1 MVFEH
6 RQDSARLS
14 ILSESSAFQYAR
26 VFEFGGNEKL
36 SELKDF
42 VFEVPQANTH
52 RVLKA
57 VDNSTRLEI
66 LRLLFLSPMNV
77 SDLAR
82 VLGISQPTVTTYVK
96 QLEDAG
102 LIFTHLTKAQ
112 NGYTKICHTPYTG
125 ISISWHEAAD
135 QIEETSYELDMP
147 VGHYSAI
154 DCSDPCL
161 LATQAGIIASSNDYS
176 YFFHPIRMEAE
187 LLQIG
192 QGRVSYLF
200 PYNIP
205 DTHRLIS
212 LELSAELSLGSVNPH
227 ASADLLLQINR
238 QDYGPFHLTA
248 RCPSETDRN
257 RMGWYPSGTPPSGDL
272 YVWRIDEH
280 ANTLNERY
288 LGPGNLADLHL
299 LPMQPIEV
307 SFIVSSVG
315 NLPSGMILFGKRF
328 GRYNQDIRLTISYEP
343 QKKTD

>member
-1 MVFEH
+1 M
-6 RQDSARLS
+6 
-14 ILSESSAFQYAR
+14 SEP
-26 VFEFGGNEKL
+26 
-36 SELKDF
+36 KDF
-42 VFEVPQANTH
+42 VFDVPRTNTH

-57 VDNSTRLEI
+57 VDNSARLEI

-102 LIFTHLTKAQ
+102 LIFTHLTKSQ
-112 NGYTKICHTPYTG
+112 NGYTKMCHTPYAG
-125 ISISWHEAAD
+125 ISISWHEIAD
-135 QIEETSYELDMP
+135 QFEETSYELDMP

-154 DCSDPCL
+154 DCSEPCL

-176 YFFHPIRMEAE
+176 LFFHPIRMEAE

-212 LELSAELSLGSVNPH
+212 LELSAELSLGSVDPH
-227 ASADLLLQINR
+227 ATADLVLLINR
-238 QDYGPFHLTA
+238 QDYGPFRLTVG
-248 RCPSETDRN
+248 RPYETDRN
-257 RMGWYPSGTPPSGDL
+257 RMGWYPSGLPSSGEL
-272 YVWRIDEH
+272 YVWRINERH
-280 ANTLNERY
+280 ITLNERH
-288 LGPGNLADLHL
+288 LATVSLADLHL

-307 SFIVSSVG
+307 SFIVSSIG
-315 NLPSGMILFGKRF
+315 DLPSGMILFGKSF

-343 QKKTD
+343 QKKTDGSGSNS